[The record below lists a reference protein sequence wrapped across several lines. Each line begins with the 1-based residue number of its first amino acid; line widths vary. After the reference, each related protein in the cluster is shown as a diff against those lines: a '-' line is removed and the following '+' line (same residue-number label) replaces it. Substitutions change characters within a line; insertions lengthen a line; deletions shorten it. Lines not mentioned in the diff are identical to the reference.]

1 MKKRLRIFFALSFT
15 FNLALLLT
23 FFYYVYKERV
33 RKEYFSFEKYR
44 EINKQLSVDDNIRAV
59 FIGNSIT
66 ENWMNIDPDFFIEN
80 GFLCRGIGG
89 QTSSQLL
96 LRFRQDV
103 VELCPK
109 VVVINAGAN
118 DIGQGDGF
126 YDVDFTFDNIK
137 SMSDIAKANNI

>member
-1 MKKRLRIFFALSFT
+1 MKKRLRIFFALSVT
-15 FNLALLLT
+15 LNLTLLLT
-23 FFYYVYKERV
+23 FFYYVYKDRV
-33 RKEYFSFEKYR
+33 RKEYFSFDKYR

-66 ENWMNIDPDFFIEN
+66 ENWMNKDPDFFIEN

-103 VELCPK
+103 VDY
-109 VVVINAGAN
+109 V
-118 DIGQGDGF
+118 QR
-126 YDVDFTFDNIK
+126 
-137 SMSDIAKANNI
+137 